1 MHTCIPGSFGII
13 IVVACQQMTKDQ
25 LWNKDFVLLVPRS
38 KIASQIYLFLC
49 HAHAISTL
57 HITQVTAAE
66 SECPCRRSRHEF
78 FLAIGP
84 KYQLQHVLRQSRF
97 MHCSILLLPWP
108 HGNWEGRRIKSK
120 QMWVRPS
127 ATGQHGQPLDLSMS
141 TLMTWIIV
149 KGSSFI
155 SQKLLLPKHVV
166 FIGIGSK
173 TAPSFSDLVGDCRQ
187 HSQGSR
193 QRLCRELARS

>member
-1 MHTCIPGSFGII
+1 MPICYIITTHHSGHSSWIGMPLPSFQTRILPSDWTKVSAATC
-13 IVVACQQMTKDQ
+13 AQAK
-25 LWNKDFVLLVPRS
+25 
-38 KIASQIYLFLC
+38 QIYAL
-49 HAHAISTL
+49 L
-57 HITQVTAAE
+57 HIVAPMT
-66 SECPCRRSRHEF
+66 
-78 FLAIGP
+78 
-84 KYQLQHVLRQSRF
+84 
-97 MHCSILLLPWP
+97 PWKL
-108 HGNWEGRRIKSK
+108 GRTKNQK
-120 QMWVRPS
+120 QANVRPS

>member
-120 QMWVRPS
+120 QMWDLQLQVNTAS
-127 ATGQHGQPLDLSMS
+127 LWTCLCPL
-141 TLMTWIIV
+141 WWPE
-149 KGSSFI
+149 
-155 SQKLLLPKHVV
+155 LLWKDPA
-166 FIGIGSK
+166 SY
-173 TAPSFSDLVGDCRQ
+173 PRNSCCQNMWFS
-187 HSQGSR
+187 
-193 QRLCRELARS
+193 LA